1 MSDKEGASYT
11 HDSVRQYVS
20 LHYHELE
27 EEWESTNPKQKPSK
41 KKKATTTTKNK

>member
-11 HDSVRQYVS
+11 HDSVKQYVS

-27 EEWESTNPKQKPSK
+27 EEWESTNPKQKPSNK
-41 KKKATTTTKNK
+41 TKTTTTEK